1 MKIPGYSIEL
11 LSFLQT
17 SGHQLQLLKLNH
29 DKSAHL
35 DLSELGQYA
44 PYVSN
49 LEFYHMGLSC
59 SNADVC
65 FMNLQKVQFLY
76 CDINDTMIK
85 TVLTNSPFLKSIT
98 VGCSVEMTDG
108 DMFRLVFLY

>member
-1 MKIPGYSIEL
+1 
-11 LSFLQT
+11 
-17 SGHQLQLLKLNH
+17 
-29 DKSAHL
+29 
-35 DLSELGQYA
+35 
-44 PYVSN
+44 
-49 LEFYHMGLSC
+49 MGLSC

-76 CDINDTMIK
+76 CDINDTLIK
-85 TVLTNSPFLKSIT
+85 TVLINSPFLKSIT